1 MMVVKKALKKI
12 IKSKI
17 NKLKHTAV
25 TNWYKIVKCQSKLDI
40 LTTKLNYKLIRK
52 YYFLLRLETVKNQ
65 VQKSQT

>member
-1 MMVVKKALKKI
+1 MVVKKALRKI
-12 IKSKI
+12 IKNKI
-17 NKLKHTAV
+17 HKLKSTAV
-25 TNWYKIVKCQSKLDI
+25 TNWSKLAKCQSKLNI